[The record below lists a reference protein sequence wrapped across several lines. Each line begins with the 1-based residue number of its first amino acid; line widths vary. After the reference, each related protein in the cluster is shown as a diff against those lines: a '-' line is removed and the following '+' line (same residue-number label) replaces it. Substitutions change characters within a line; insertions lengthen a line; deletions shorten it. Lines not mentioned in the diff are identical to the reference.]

1 MTKIEAMTYEVSGK
15 QKKVRKTMQRIV
27 LGDYASHCIT
37 PTGTVA
43 EAMDAYWGKRCPDH
57 HTDCPACKAWDE
69 YDDMVKNYQ
78 EEGH

>member
-1 MTKIEAMTYEVSGK
+1 M
-15 QKKVRKTMQRIV
+15 KTTNAVINTQLKPV
-27 LGDYASHCIT
+27 YYDC
-37 PTGTVA
+37 TVA